1 MKKLSLS
8 ILLSLI
14 LVVCYGQKTPIEG
27 LSTTT
32 SAGTNDYITVF
43 NDVAFPKT
51 AKKMYAPFFN
61 PFTISGGYIRPRS
74 ATDKLML
81 GTSGTFEY
89 TFYNAGT
96 SFFNNTVYMPANI
109 RFNIGSSYI
118 QQDPVTLSLMFYDPL
133 AGSKALSE
141 LLSGGSGDI
150 SYDGTNSDAIGSPAG
165 SVAVF
170 TSNPQ
175 GGATQSLG
183 ASSLRNNIYLYNR
196 SGYGL
201 SMTSTQTTI
210 NGGTQ
215 TYILGQETYIYGYN
229 KLELHGKTNMYDTVF
244 FHYLDMA
251 SSDTFGMVV
260 TGANEKL
267 KAYPLTPAAAGWDAK
282 LSNYWSF
289 YKDSKLHKALPLPY
303 PDGTERRQFNAVNQG
318 YQTEFELERIHR
330 YFFRMWLENKA
341 QWLIIALLAF
351 GLYKVRK

>member
-1 MKKLSLS
+1 MKKL
-8 ILLSLI
+8 LLLTLCLI
-14 LVVCYGQKTPIEG
+14 SVYSFGQKTPIEG

-32 SAGTNDYITVF
+32 SAGTNDFISVF
-43 NDVAFPKT
+43 NDSPKSI
-51 AKKMYAPFFN
+51 KKMYAPYFN
-61 PFTISGGYIRPRS
+61 PFTISSGYIKPRS

-81 GTSGTFEY
+81 GTSSNFDY
-89 TFYNAGT
+89 TFYNNGT
-96 SFFNNTVYMPANI
+96 SFFNNSIYLPTGV
-109 RFNIGSSYI
+109 RLNIGPAYLSHGLNGLGFFDEI
-118 QQDPVTLSLMFYDPL
+118 NGFVTLSALL
-133 AGSKALSE
+133 A
-141 LLSGGSGDI
+141 GGSGDI
-150 SYDGTNSDAIGSPAG
+150 SYDGTNSDVSGSPAG

-201 SMTSTQTTI
+201 SMTSNQTII
-210 NGGTQ
+210 NSGTQ
-215 TYILGQETYIYGYN
+215 TYILGDETYIYGYN
-229 KLELHGKTNMYDTVF
+229 KLELHGKSNMYDTVF
-244 FHYLDMA
+244 FHYLNMTP
-251 SSDTFGMVV
+251 SDTFGMVV
-260 TGANEKL
+260 IGANEKL

-303 PDGTERRQFNAVNQG
+303 PNGTERRQFNAVHKD

-330 YFFRMWLENKA
+330 YMFRMWLENKA
-341 QWLIIALLAF
+341 QWLMIILLAF